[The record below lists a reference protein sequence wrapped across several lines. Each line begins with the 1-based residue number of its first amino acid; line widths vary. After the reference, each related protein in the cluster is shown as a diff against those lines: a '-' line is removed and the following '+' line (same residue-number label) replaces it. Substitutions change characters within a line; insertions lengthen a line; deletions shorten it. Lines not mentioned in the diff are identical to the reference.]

1 MSIRQR
7 KSKKSITGFTYQVYF
22 NYVDF
27 LTQERKSFSKSG
39 FNSYDDVL
47 LYEKQKKLEL
57 SSTQRYIK
65 KYKITIDQ
73 FFHEWL
79 ELEAVFH
86 YQDNT
91 IIDYKNRYY
100 KHIQNRLGSILIMD
114 IDYKAFQSYFNNNSN
129 IGLSTNYK
137 LKDILNVIMNF
148 AIKCNYIEHNPLRLV
163 HVIGK
168 TNNKAKENLVYKD
181 SDFHKIINELLKKPS
196 DKRYAYIIALYIG
209 RYTGLRISEVFAL
222 DKDDF
227 DFQNQYIYVSKKM
240 VYANKTRKEIFV
252 TDKMKT
258 KTSKAI
264 LPFHKRLQE
273 ILLKWFQYHPHKH
286 VISDQHGKYLNP
298 KQLEYTLWKISNDL
312 DIHFHFHMLRHTL
325 ATRLVSNGA
334 ELKAVQ
340 ELLRH
345 ANITTTMN
353 IYTHVNEVNKR
364 KALYKAFP
372 IKKPQNT
379 KAHP

>member
-1 MSIRQR
+1 M
-7 KSKKSITGFTYQVYF
+7 F
-22 NYVDF
+22 
-27 LTQERKSFSKSG
+27 
-39 FNSYDDVL
+39 
-47 LYEKQKKLEL
+47 
-57 SSTQRYIK
+57 
-65 KYKITIDQ
+65 
-73 FFHEWL
+73 
-79 ELEAVFH
+79 
-86 YQDNT
+86 
-91 IIDYKNRYY
+91 
-100 KHIQNRLGSILIMD
+100 
-114 IDYKAFQSYFNNNSN
+114 
-129 IGLSTNYK
+129 
-137 LKDILNVIMNF
+137 
-148 AIKCNYIEHNPLRLV
+148 
-163 HVIGK
+163 
-168 TNNKAKENLVYKD
+168 
-181 SDFHKIINELLKKPS
+181 DFH
-196 DKRYAYIIALYIG
+196 D
-209 RYTGLRISEVFAL
+209 
-222 DKDDF
+222 
-227 DFQNQYIYVSKKM
+227 YVCLAASGGKECM
-240 VYANKTRKEIFV
+240 V
-252 TDKMKT
+252 KMKT

-334 ELKAVQ
+334 ELKAAQ

-372 IKKPQNT
+372 IKKSQNT

>member
-114 IDYKAFQSYFNNNSN
+114 IDYKVFQSYFNNNSN

-168 TNNKAKENLVYKD
+168 TNNKSKENLVYKD

-196 DKRYAYIIALYIG
+196 DKRYAYIIVLYIG

-312 DIHFHFHMLRHTL
+312 DIHFHFHMLGHTL

-345 ANITTTMN
+345 ANITTTTN
-353 IYTHVNEVNKR
+353 IYTHVK
-364 KALYKAFP
+364 
-372 IKKPQNT
+372 
-379 KAHP
+379 